1 MYIVNNAICA
11 LEAVESQALL
21 SSAIFLHRIR
31 QQSYTNTCKV
41 CPFRLSVDSVLPWDR
56 CWLRTMLCRAGWP
69 ASSQYV
75 APWIIIPRRNNVGV
89 KIAAAVTP
97 HEPKPLKRAAQ
108 CVVLHCV
115 AGRRRGPVWTRLKS
129 AQRVSFG
136 NGLAERLSARSDLR
150 IDIAEGRLSAVQLNV
165 LWNVVAIH
173 HSRQTCP
180 AAINAHALCAPRF
193 IAAVFIV
200 APIA

>member
-1 MYIVNNAICA
+1 MGPVVAARHAVSCRLAGVVAIC
-11 LEAVESQALL
+11 
-21 SSAIFLHRIR
+21 R
-31 QQSYTNTCKV
+31 
-41 CPFRLSVDSVLPWDR
+41 
-56 CWLRTMLCRAGWP
+56 
-69 ASSQYV
+69 
-75 APWIIIPRRNNVGV
+75 PWIILPRRNNVSV

-108 CVVLHCV
+108 CVVLYCV

-193 IAAVFIV
+193 IAAAFIV
-200 APIA
+200 APIFRFCRLTAEKSAFASGRSPIYPYT